1 MVNSKNPLDRRASN
15 WMHKGR
21 SNILNPRHR
30 AYRKPIP
37 IFGRC
42 TYPMP
47 VMESVGVEIEEEVE
61 TGEFIYGVRYTEL
74 AMAIL
79 SVISA

>member
-1 MVNSKNPLDRRASN
+1 
-15 WMHKGR
+15 
-21 SNILNPRHR
+21 
-30 AYRKPIP
+30 
-37 IFGRC
+37 
-42 TYPMP
+42 MP